1 MPKLLRGAGV
11 AGIAV
16 AGYRLWQ
23 RLPRSR
29 QKQLLAQLRKHG
41 PKVAK
46 TAFKVARARKGR
58 QV

>member
-1 MPKLLRGAGV
+1 MPKLLRRAGV

-23 RLPRSR
+23 RLPKAR
-29 QKQLLAQLRKHG
+29 QKQVLTQLRKHG

-46 TAFKVARARKGR
+46 TAFKVARARKAR
-58 QV
+58 